1 MDNDLP
7 KAINVIPLIG
17 KNPQLLAVG
26 DSVFQKGCRKT
37 EVFEMH
43 EQKSLVLNSNVVV
56 PESSLLQRERKDR
69 YGGVLGLDDSELADP
84 VELERQVLRQEF
96 APVLALPVM
105 GVRRALDFDQDG
117 CIDFGVGGTV
127 KFNRTMPIFNKAR
140 YMADKVK
147 EKIKDLVIRF
157 SIVNAGINGKDK
169 YRVLKQVNKGII
181 APEHI
186 NNASMKALSRLF
198 LRIQRLRQKLS
209 QLREAGMKRQ
219 QQRTASRKR
228 W

>member
-1 MDNDLP
+1 MY
-7 KAINVIPLIG
+7 
-17 KNPQLLAVG
+17 
-26 DSVFQKGCRKT
+26 
-37 EVFEMH
+37 
-43 EQKSLVLNSNVVV
+43 EQKSLVLDRNVVV
-56 PESSLLQRERKDR
+56 PESSLLRRERKDR
-69 YGGVLGLDDSELADP
+69 YGCVLGLDDSELADP

-96 APVLALPVM
+96 APVLALPAM
-105 GVRRALDFDQDG
+105 GVRRSLDFDQEG
-117 CIDFGVGGTV
+117 CIDFGVCGTV
-127 KFNRTMPIFNKAR
+127 KFNRTMPIFDKAR

-186 NNASMKALSRLF
+186 NNTSMKSLARLF
-198 LRIQRLRQKLS
+198 LRIQRLRRKLS
-209 QLREAGMKRQ
+209 QLCEAGLKRQ
-219 QQRTASRKR
+219 QQRAASRKR